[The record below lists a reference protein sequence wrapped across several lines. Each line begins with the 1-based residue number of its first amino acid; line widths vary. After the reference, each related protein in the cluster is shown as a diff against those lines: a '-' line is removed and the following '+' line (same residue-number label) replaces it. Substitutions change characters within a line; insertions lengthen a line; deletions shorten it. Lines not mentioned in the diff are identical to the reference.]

1 MTDADQYPDL
11 EFAILDVG
19 KEGDPTDARV
29 TGWVEGLQRGFQ
41 HPRPNDDF
49 RAAWMEHVRS
59 DDVTIRGAW
68 LAEPRIGPGTI
79 PVATY
84 SSWDKAINTGRDS
97 LPLRMITDI
106 TVSPAHRRRGL
117 LRRLITDDLQD
128 AVDRGVPLAALT
140 VSEGSIYGRFGFGP
154 ATHVQYVEVDSTA
167 RFALREPVDGASTAG
182 RIELV
187 EPDEA
192 WEAVQRVFDGFH
204 RSTRGSVERP
214 EFYRHILTAA
224 FDFHEQGPDRK
235 LRAAVHLDDAGEP
248 DGYVLYR
255 YDRSGEIRAIDVTD
269 LVALTPGAYLRL
281 WQYLADVDLVQQV
294 RWNFAP
300 THDPLEWALVEPRVR
315 KVTKVSD
322 FLWLRVLDVPTALA
336 ARPWGADGSVVLE
349 VDDPQ
354 GHAAGR
360 WQVRVEHGRASVER
374 TEAAAD
380 VRLASDTLGS
390 LYLGGVTVPTLR
402 VSGRLAGDGEALA
415 TFAAMA
421 DAGPTP
427 YCITGF

>member
-1 MTDADQYPDL
+1 VSATDRYPDL
-11 EFAILDVG
+11 EFVTLDLG
-19 KEGDPTDARV
+19 KEGDPPDARV
-29 TGWVEGLQRGFQ
+29 VGWVEGLQRGFQ

-49 RAAWMEHVRS
+49 RNTWLEHARADRLTV
-59 DDVTIRGAW
+59 RGAW
-68 LAEPRIGPGTI
+68 LVEPALGSGTI

-84 SSWDKAINTGRDS
+84 SSWDKAINTGGDP

-106 TVSPAHRRRGL
+106 TVSPTHRRRGL
-117 LRRLITDDLQD
+117 LRHLISDDLRD
-128 AVDRGVPLAALT
+128 AADLGVPLAALT

-154 ATHVQYVEVDSTA
+154 ATRVQYVEVDTTS
-167 RFALREPVDGASTAG
+167 RFALREPVDGTGPGG

-192 WEAVQRVFDGFH
+192 WEAVQTVFAGFH

-224 FDFHEQGPDRK
+224 FDFREQSPDRK

-248 DGYVLYR
+248 DGYVVYSV
-255 YDRSGEIRAIDVTD
+255 DRATDARAIDVTD
-269 LVALTPGAYLRL
+269 FVALDPAVYLRL
-281 WQYLADVDLVQQV
+281 WDYLAGVDMVQQV

-300 THDPLEWALVEPRVR
+300 THDPLEWALVEPRAR
-315 KVTKVSD
+315 KVKHVAD

-336 ARPWGADGSVVLE
+336 ARPWGADGSVVVE
-349 VDDPQ
+349 VDDPL

-360 WQVRVEHGRASVER
+360 WRVAVEGGRATVSPTDATGIR
-374 TEAAAD
+374 MAA
-380 VRLASDTLGS
+380 DTLGS
-390 LYLGGVTVPTLR
+390 LYLGDVTVPEVR
-402 VSGRLAGDGEALA
+402 AAGRLGGDDASVA

-421 DAGPTP
+421 DVAPTP
-427 YCITGF
+427 YCVTGF